1 MCRPKGASVTL
12 LLAHDIL
19 APIKVF
25 LIIFILIKRLNH
37 PYQLVCY
44 KKKNNL
50 RRKKKPLDLSL
61 TVFACKGNIVFT
73 IFCNKT

>member
-1 MCRPKGASVTL
+1 L
-12 LLAHDIL
+12 L
-19 APIKVF
+19 
-25 LIIFILIKRLNH
+25 
-37 PYQLVCY
+37 Q
-44 KKKNNL
+44 KKNNL

>member
-44 KKKNNL
+44 KKKKQFT
-50 RRKKKPLDLSL
+50 KKKKAP
-61 TVFACKGNIVFT
+61 
-73 IFCNKT
+73 